1 MRAPK
6 ILFIVTSI
14 DKLGDTELPS
24 GFWLSELAIPY
35 CTVSDLGADATV
47 SSTLGGAAPIDPESK
62 KDMWQSDETHRFLDD
77 KDAMAKVKDSKSI
90 GDVSADEYDAVYIS
104 GGTGT
109 MWDFPRS
116 FELKALLE
124 SFLAAGKPIATVCHG
139 ASALVNVTD
148 TSGKPYVAGRVITCF
163 SNAEEAQLGLT
174 GIVPFLLQTRLE
186 ELGAR
191 VNPGSNWSDTV
202 HRDGLLITGQNP
214 MSAKRTADQLL
225 DLIAELN
232 QPAVA

>member
-1 MRAPK
+1 MANPR
-6 ILFIVTSI
+6 ILFIVTST
-14 DKLGDTELPS
+14 DKLGDTGLPS

-35 CTVSDLGADATV
+35 CALSDLNVEAAV
-47 SSTLGGAAPIDPESK
+47 ASTAGGDAPIDPESK
-62 KDMWQSDETHRFLDD
+62 KDQWQTDETRRFLDD
-77 KDAMAKVKDSKSI
+77 KEAMGKVATTTKI
-90 GDVSADEYDAVYIS
+90 GEVGIDDYDAVYIS

-116 FELKALLE
+116 FELKAFLE
-124 SFLAAGKPIATVCHG
+124 AFLAAGKPVATVCHG

-148 TSGKPYVAGRVITCF
+148 SVGKPFVAGRTVTCF

-202 HRDGLLITGQNP
+202 HRDGLLVTGQNP
-214 MSAKRTADQLL
+214 MSAKRTADVLMEVL
-225 DLIAELN
+225 AEIN
-232 QPAVA
+232 RPAVA

>member
-1 MRAPK
+1 MKSPR

-14 DKLGDTELPS
+14 DKLGETDLPS

-35 CTVSDLGADATV
+35 CTLTDFGAEATV
-47 SSTLGGAAPIDPESK
+47 ASIKGGEAPIDPESK
-62 KDMWQSDETHRFLDD
+62 KDIWQTDQTRRFLADET
-77 KDAMAKVKDSKSI
+77 AMKKVNTSKKI
-90 GDVSADEYDAVYIS
+90 GDVEVSDYDGIYIS

-116 FELKALLE
+116 FELKAFLE
-124 SFLAAGKPIATVCHG
+124 AFLKAGKPIATVCHG

-148 TSGKPYVAGRVITCF
+148 SSGKPYIAGRTVTCF
-163 SNAEEAQLGLT
+163 SNNEEAQLGLT

-191 VNPGSNWSDTV
+191 VSTGGNWSDTV
-202 HRDGLLITGQNP
+202 HRDGLLVTGQNP
-214 MSAKRTADQLL
+214 MSAQRTAETLVELL
-225 DLIAELN
+225 SDLA